1 MCSTNSRHYGN
12 CGNIGMQ
19 SLEHLSRSLIR
30 HLTKC
35 HLVFLQLSLDGAG
48 VAEVENALLE
58 FLLVFIY
65 ILFIISH
72 NLRSQTII

>member
-1 MCSTNSRHYGN
+1 
-12 CGNIGMQ
+12 MQ

-58 FLLVFIY
+58 FLGGGVEPRRELV
-65 ILFIISH
+65 LAGV
-72 NLRSQTII
+72 NLLPEDKLLLDARAARG